1 MKIINQLIFGTS
13 SKVNGLIA
21 FMIVASIALGCTCGK
36 NFDLANMGKDSNSSE
51 PSNTAYNTN
60 YDTPIND
67 DDSAPSEPIVAAL
80 VKSTTAQFA
89 SAISTED
96 FSTLYNNSSKEFQ
109 NTYTED
115 QTKEVFKVFVTSKKR
130 VTPILAKALTMEPE
144 YSTPPSYRTEQGHQI
159 MVANGK
165 YDTKPLPTN
174 FEYEFIEN
182 DGEWKMLKLIVKI
195 Q

>member
-1 MKIINQLIFGTS
+1 MKTIKQLLFGTS

-36 NFDLANMGKDSNSSE
+36 NFDLANMGKDSNRSE
-51 PSNTAYNTN
+51 PSNVTID
-60 YDTPIND
+60 DTTVD
-67 DDSAPSEPIVAAL
+67 DGDSSAPSKTLVDGL

-89 SAISTED
+89 SAITSED
-96 FSTLYNNSSKEFQ
+96 FSSLYADASKEFQ

-115 QTKEVFKVFVTSKKR
+115 KTKEVFKIFITNKKR
-130 VTPILAKALTMEPE
+130 VTPILAKALALEPD
-144 YSTPPSYRTEQGHQI
+144 YNSPPSYRTEQGQQI
-159 MVANGK
+159 IVANGK

-174 FEYEFIEN
+174 FEYEYIN
-182 DGEWKMLKLIVKI
+182 NGGKWKMLKLIIKI